1 MPSAERKAKLPPSE
15 LANARP
21 AAPPAEGLAR
31 HMRVRGSVAQPAEQH
46 PSHPKIPQA
55 SAASGSAPPGSGVSD
70 CATEEQNARKQAL
83 AADLEDM
90 IGGML
95 QTTRF
100 AGAPAART
108 RSRQIGEVAVP
119 DASGQ
124 LSAFTANSLVADLA
138 ASQPAAEA
146 PADRPAAPRR
156 RWIDALLILA
166 CVLSVLSAG
175 YFTFAP

>member
-15 LANARP
+15 LAHARP
-21 AAPPAEGLAR
+21 AAPPAESLAR
-31 HMRVRGSVAQPAEQH
+31 HMRVVGSVVQPVQQH
-46 PSHPKIPQA
+46 PSHLKISEA
-55 SAASGSAPPGSGVSD
+55 SAASGSAPREPGASD
-70 CATEEQNARKQAL
+70 GTTEEQNARKQAL

-95 QTTRF
+95 QTARF
-100 AGAPAART
+100 AVTPPART
-108 RSRQIGEVAVP
+108 RSRQIGEVTAP
-119 DASGQ
+119 DASGP
-124 LSAFTANSLVADLA
+124 SSGFTTNSLVADLA
-138 ASQPAAEA
+138 ASQPATEA

-156 RWIDALLILA
+156 RWIDAVLILA

>member
-21 AAPPAEGLAR
+21 AAPPAESLAR
-31 HMRVRGSVAQPAEQH
+31 HMRVLGSVVQPVEQH
-46 PSHPKIPQA
+46 QSHVKIPQA
-55 SAASGSAPPGSGVSD
+55 SAASGSAPPQPGASD

-95 QTTRF
+95 QTARF

-108 RSRQIGEVAVP
+108 RSRQIREVAAP
-119 DASGQ
+119 DASGHS
-124 LSAFTANSLVADLA
+124 SAFTANSLVADLA

-146 PADRPAAPRR
+146 QADRPAAPRR

-175 YFTFAP
+175 YFTLAP